1 MPCAVGLAVLAGP
14 VISLL
19 GGYSGENAILAG
31 KILTIMG
38 VSIYFYGVIQ
48 YTNVVLQ
55 SHGYAHIPVI
65 NTLLCGG
72 VKLVVVY
79 LLVGNP
85 NIGIVGAPIGM
96 LLCYGVIGIMNLIAI
111 RKVVAH
117 KSKILQNLLRPILP
131 AAIMGICVWAA
142 QAVLKMTPFGSSRII
157 SCGVP
162 VAVGV
167 VVYAVG
173 IVIFKAIRRE
183 DCMLLP
189 KGDKISQFL
198 HL

>member
-1 MPCAVGLAVLAGP
+1 
-14 VISLL
+14 
-19 GGYSGENAILAG
+19 
-31 KILTIMG
+31 
-38 VSIYFYGVIQ
+38 
-48 YTNVVLQ
+48 
-55 SHGYAHIPVI
+55 
-65 NTLLCGG
+65 
-72 VKLVVVY
+72 
-79 LLVGNP
+79 
-85 NIGIVGAPIGM
+85 
-96 LLCYGVIGIMNLIAI
+96 
-111 RKVVAH
+111 VVAH

-131 AAIMGICVWAA
+131 AAIMGVCVWAA
-142 QAVLKMTPFGSSRII
+142 QAVLKMTPFGSSRIL